1 MALNWSW
8 RRVVVVGAAGVGLV
22 AGCQSAPPDVRILHT
37 SAVEMTG
44 RPAPVAVVPAAAAE
58 QSRRPAGEYPIDLG
72 LALRLAGVEN
82 PTINLAREE
91 VNEALA
97 GELAARV
104 SLLPTLNVGG
114 NFYLHRGVYQNASG
128 QAVDVDRQSLYLGAG
143 SRVTGAGAAAVPGA
157 WLFAHL
163 GDAAFAP
170 LAARQEVSARR
181 SDSQGVLNAVL
192 RDVAVAYLQL
202 VGAEARVEVLRQAE
216 TDVGEVVRVTRAFAD
231 RGQGRQSDADRAAA
245 NAELL
250 HRQMLEAEEERS
262 VAHARLCR
270 LLGLDP
276 AVRLVTP
283 TRAMEPVRL
292 MPEDADAEA
301 LTAEAAQRR
310 PEVAAQVAEV
320 QQARTRVR
328 QERARPWLPVV
339 SVGYSGGAFG
349 GGGGANPSAFS
360 PLTGR
365 ASFDV
370 GAFWTFENLGVGNR
384 ARVHRTSAVLA
395 QEMAGY
401 QAVVNQVRSEVA
413 EAQAE
418 AQSAARQIDLARSA
432 ATTAEE
438 GYNLDKQRIG
448 QGQGR
453 PIETLD
459 SLRQLI
465 DSRQDLVRAITAYNV
480 AQFRLYAAVGSDP
493 RTSPTVRT
501 P

>member
-1 MALNWSW
+1 
-8 RRVVVVGAAGVGLV
+8 
-22 AGCQSAPPDVRILHT
+22 
-37 SAVEMTG
+37 
-44 RPAPVAVVPAAAAE
+44 
-58 QSRRPAGEYPIDLG
+58 
-72 LALRLAGVEN
+72 
-82 PTINLAREE
+82 
-91 VNEALA
+91 
-97 GELAARV
+97 
-104 SLLPTLNVGG
+104 
-114 NFYLHRGVYQNASG
+114 
-128 QAVDVDRQSLYLGAG
+128 
-143 SRVTGAGAAAVPGA
+143 
-157 WLFAHL
+157 
-163 GDAAFAP
+163 
-170 LAARQEVSARR
+170 
-181 SDSQGVLNAVL
+181 VLNAVL

-202 VGAEARVEVLRQAE
+202 VGAEARAEVLRQAE

-231 RGQGRQSDADRAAA
+231 EGQGRQSDADRAAA

-262 VAHARLCR
+262 AAHARLCR

-276 AVRLVTP
+276 SVRLVTP
-283 TRAMEPVRL
+283 ATAIEPVRL
-292 MPEDADAEA
+292 LPEDADAEA

-339 SVGYSGGAFG
+339 SVGYSRGAFG
-349 GGGGANPSAFS
+349 GGGGANPSEFS
-360 PLTGR
+360 PSTDR

-418 AQSAARQIDLARSA
+418 ARSAVRQIEQARSA
-432 ATTAEE
+432 AATAGE
-438 GYNLDKQRIG
+438 GYELDKRRIG

-480 AQFRLYAAVGSDP
+480 AQFRLYAALGNDAS
-493 RTSPTVRT
+493 TSPAVRT